1 MNLAEREAEL
11 IEIFEWIEDE
21 TDRYVQIM
29 DYGKKLSDF
38 PESNKTES
46 NEVKG
51 CQSKVWLTYKHE
63 NGKLYFQADSNTAI
77 TKGIVA
83 ILVYLWSDLSPK
95 EISEASLDILDKIEL
110 RKHLTSQRNNGLIA
124 MVQKMKGIAG
134 AMSNI

>member
-1 MNLAEREAEL
+1 MILAEREAEL

-29 DYGKKLSDF
+29 DYGKKMPEF
-38 PESNKTES
+38 PESERIES

-51 CQSKVWLTYKHE
+51 CQSKVWLTYKFE

-83 ILVYLWSDLSPK
+83 LLVFLLSDLSPK

-110 RKHLTSQRNNGLIA
+110 RKHLTSQRNNGLTA
-124 MVQKMKGIAG
+124 MVQKMKTLATS
-134 AMSNI
+134 ANN

>member
-29 DYGKKLSDF
+29 DYGKKMPEF
-38 PESNKTES
+38 PESDKTES

-51 CQSKVWLTYKHE
+51 CQSKVWLTYKFE
-63 NGKLYFQADSNTAI
+63 NGKLHFSADSNTAI

-110 RKHLTSQRNNGLIA
+110 RKHLTSQRNNGLTA
-124 MVQKMKGIAG
+124 MIQKMKGLAG
-134 AMSNI
+134 AVSNL

>member
-1 MNLAEREAEL
+1 MTLAEREAEL

-29 DYGKKLSDF
+29 DYGKKM
-38 PESNKTES
+38 PEFLESERIES

-51 CQSKVWLTYKHE
+51 CQSKVWLTYKFE
-63 NGKLYFQADSNTAI
+63 NGKLHFQAESNTAI

-83 ILVYLWSDLSPK
+83 LLVFLWSDLSPK

-110 RKHLTSQRNNGLIA
+110 RKHLTSQRNNGLTA
-124 MVQKMKGIAG
+124 MMQKMKGVAG
-134 AMSNI
+134 AMR

>member
-1 MNLAEREAEL
+1 MTLAEREAEL

-29 DYGKKLSDF
+29 DYGKKMPEF
-38 PESNKTES
+38 PESERIES

-51 CQSKVWLTYKHE
+51 CQSKVWLTYKFE

-83 ILVYLWSDLSPK
+83 LLVFLLSDLSPK

-110 RKHLTSQRNNGLIA
+110 RKHLTSQRNNGLTA
-124 MVQKMKGIAG
+124 MVQKMKTLATS
-134 AMSNI
+134 ANN